1 MTLPSWLKPAP
12 ATSSSGDATDAA
24 GAGRLGVAVAC
35 LLMAAVWFLTL
46 DWRHLLPSDEG
57 RYAEIAREMLA
68 SGDWVTIRYNG
79 IKYFE
84 KPPFQMWMTALAF
97 QAFGI
102 GEWQAR
108 LWVALSGAIGL
119 AMTAFAARRWFGPR
133 VALLSALVL
142 VAAPAWNL
150 AGHFNS
156 LDMGLSGAL
165 ACVLAAV
172 LIAQH
177 PQASP
182 AERRLWMWFAWAAM
196 AVALLTKGLIGI
208 VLPGLVLVVYSVA
221 ARDFA
226 VWRRIHLVSGALIA
240 LALAAPWFVLVSQR
254 NPEFA
259 RFFFIHEHFE
269 RYLTTVHHRTAPWW
283 YFIPQ
288 LLVGFL
294 PWLGLS
300 RGILGVVRDDPR
312 GRRFRPI
319 ILLVSWAL
327 TIFVFFSF
335 SNSKLPGYIVPIYPA
350 LAVLAAAALDRFTA
364 ARWRL
369 HIVIAIA
376 VAACGAAAA
385 PWVGGLATDATPNE
399 VYRAFA
405 PWLAGACGL
414 ALAGLVL
421 AWLVDRR
428 DVGRSIA
435 VYALAIFAA
444 STVLMRG
451 HEAFGRNSSGVD
463 LATSL
468 QGVVGASP
476 IYSVHMLDH
485 TLPFYLRRTTVMVEA
500 PDELAFGVAL
510 EPQKWLP
517 TLADFERVWTSG
529 PRAFAIM
536 SPATHALL
544 VAQGVPMTPVARDS
558 RRIVVANDAKPSP

>member
-1 MTLPSWLKPAP
+1 MPGWLKGRVGLVVV
-12 ATSSSGDATDAA
+12 SLLIA
-24 GAGRLGVAVAC
+24 GG
-35 LLMAAVWFLTL
+35 WFLTL

-79 IKYFE
+79 VKYFE

-108 LWVALSGAIGL
+108 LWVALSGALGVV
-119 AMTAFAARRWFGPR
+119 MTAVAARRWFGPR
-133 VALLSALVL
+133 IAILAALVL

-150 AGHFNS
+150 ASHFNS

-165 ACVLAAV
+165 SCVLAAV

-177 PQASP
+177 PAASP
-182 AERRLWMWFAWAAM
+182 GQRRRWMWLAWAAM
-196 AVALLTKGLIGI
+196 AVALLTKGLIGV
-208 VLPGLVLVVYSVA
+208 VLPGLVLIVYSVA

-226 VWRRIHLVSGALIA
+226 IWRRIHLATGALIM
-240 LALAAPWFVLVSQR
+240 LAIAAPWFLLVSLR

-283 YFIPQ
+283 YFVPQ
-288 LLVGFL
+288 LLIGFL

-300 RGILGVVRDDPR
+300 RSIVGVVRDDPR
-312 GRRFRPI
+312 SPRFRPM
-319 ILLVSWAL
+319 ILLASWAL
-327 TIFVFFSF
+327 TIFLFFSF
-335 SNSKLPGYIVPIYPA
+335 SSSKLPGYIVPIYPA
-350 LAVLAAAALDRFTA
+350 LAILAAVALDRFTP
-364 ARWRL
+364 ARWKL
-369 HIVIAIA
+369 HIVAAIV
-376 VAACGAAAA
+376 VAACGL
-385 PWVGGLATDATPNE
+385 LATPYVSGLGTEATPNDL
-399 VYRAFA
+399 YRAFA
-405 PWLAGACGL
+405 LWLAGACVL
-414 ALAGLVL
+414 AIAGLTL
-421 AWLVDRR
+421 AWLVNRR
-428 DVGRSIA
+428 DLGRSIV

-451 HEAFGRNSSGVD
+451 HEVFGRSSSGVD
-463 LATSL
+463 LAAKV
-468 QGVVGASP
+468 QGVVGAAP

-485 TLPFYLRRTTVMVEA
+485 TLPFYLRRTTIMVEA
-500 PDELAFGVAL
+500 PDELAFGVAQ

-517 TLADFERVWTSG
+517 TLADFARVWTSG
-529 PRAFAIM
+529 PLAFAVM

-544 VAQGVPMTPVARDS
+544 LSQGVPMTLIARDS
-558 RRIVVANDAKPSP
+558 RRIVVANGAKPSP